1 MELEKNHIIILSCI
15 IIISFISSSILF
27 LSVSQLS
34 FAQKVDD
41 NDKLIV
47 RGNINLQN
55 VDLEKTKF
63 IRVIGFIN
71 GEEVK
76 EDIPISSIDK
86 AKKTLSVDLKTD
98 VKNEIVTADTPDEFF
113 VCAYQVGDVLQ
124 EYNSITKFDCDEGDL
139 LSVDRPTISRL
150 FSSGSLVYADSK
162 AVYDA
167 NLNKT
172 TNDKSDTVK
181 LEILAPLADRKDTQ
195 KLKIAVMIKGQI
207 QSEVIEDVQA
217 ELDKSKDSTI
227 KRIFTFDRDTDIG
240 KIQIGDRY
248 HACVSSDDLR
258 PPEGTECEKRV
269 VHQFDK
275 VNSLPAR

>member
-1 MELEKNHIIILSCI
+1 MEIEKNYIIILSCI
-15 IIISFISSSILF
+15 IISLICSSILF

-34 FAQKVDD
+34 FAQKEDD
-41 NDKLIV
+41 NDKLV
-47 RGNINLQN
+47 VKTNINLQN
-55 VDLEKTKF
+55 VDLEKAKF

-71 GEEVK
+71 GQEVK
-76 EDIPISSIDK
+76 EDIPIPSIDK
-86 AKKTLSVDLKTD
+86 TKKTLSVDLITD

-124 EYNSITKFDCDEGDL
+124 EYNSITKFDCNEGDL
-139 LSVDRPTISRL
+139 LSVDKPTVARL
-150 FSSGSLVYADSK
+150 FGFGSQVYAHSK

-181 LEILAPLADRKDTQ
+181 LEILAPLADRKDTK
-195 KLKIAVMIKGQI
+195 KLKIGVMIKGQI
-207 QSEVIEDVQA
+207 KSEVIEDVQA

-240 KIQIGDRY
+240 KIQIEDRY